1 MRWLVADS
9 LFRRYARKAG
19 GGLAVS
25 LGLLLAAPQASAD
38 AWLPPSASSHANPE
52 TAPSPASEWLPRQAV
67 KTEPSDEDP
76 HYAKICD
83 AFGEG
88 FVYSASTGACIK
100 IGGSVKFGAS
110 FGRRN

>member
-1 MRWLVADS
+1 M
-9 LFRRYARKAG
+9 
-19 GGLAVS
+19 S
-25 LGLLLAAPQASAD
+25 LGLLLLAAPQASAD
-38 AWLPPSASSHANPE
+38 AWLPTPAPSQANRE
-52 TAPSPASEWLPRQAV
+52 TDPSPASEWLPRQAV
-67 KTEPSDEDP
+67 ETEPSDEDP